1 MEKYLMKSMKKNPK
15 IPLNTWLD
23 EIEEFIMEAHTH
35 WERAQKS
42 ESVENELSELGAAI
56 RDNIRATY
64 RLFVLFKDNKH
75 KFI

>member
-1 MEKYLMKSMKKNPK
+1 MMMKSNPK
-15 IPLNTWLD
+15 ISITAWLD

-42 ESVENELSELGAAI
+42 ESSENELSELEAAI

-64 RLFVLFKDNKH
+64 RIFVLIKDNKH